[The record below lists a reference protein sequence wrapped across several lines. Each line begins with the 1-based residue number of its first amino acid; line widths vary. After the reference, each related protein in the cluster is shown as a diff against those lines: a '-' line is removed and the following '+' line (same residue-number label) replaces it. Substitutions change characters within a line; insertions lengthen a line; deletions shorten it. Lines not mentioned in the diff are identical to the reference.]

1 MFFTV
6 DYLDELLLLLQQ
18 YRQKMAACTNGRYS
32 MMEGTYVYALKPGK
46 MEEFKQ
52 AQKRVVALR
61 KTVYCIVKKDTAYV
75 VQQYM
80 IQPTSIQ
87 ERREAAVDELQELL
101 FVLNNCL
108 FDMMRGML
116 EKAEVNWSTHSAV
129 LEDISCRLEFLRKPI
144 V

>member
-32 MMEGTYVYALKPGK
+32 MMEGTYVYELKPGK
-46 MEEFKQ
+46 KEEFKQ

-61 KTVYCIVKKDTAYV
+61 KTLYCIVKKDTAYV

-116 EKAEVNWSTHSAV
+116 EKAEVNWNTHSAV
-129 LEDISCRLEFLRKPI
+129 LEDISCRLEFLRKPT